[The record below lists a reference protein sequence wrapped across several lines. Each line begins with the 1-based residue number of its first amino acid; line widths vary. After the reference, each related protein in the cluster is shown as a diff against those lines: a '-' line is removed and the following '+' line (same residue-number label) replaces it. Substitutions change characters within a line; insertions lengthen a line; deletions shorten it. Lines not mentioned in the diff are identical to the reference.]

1 MQKVFNLLAV
11 VLPLLLSAA
20 VVQAEP
26 FGRNVFRTRWE
37 RTDLPVQR
45 NVANRSWV
53 WGPEPFTEVLME
65 PYADGIDGQRTV
77 QYLDK
82 SRMEIND
89 PNAPPSRPWFVTN
102 GLLVTEMI
110 RGEIQVGQ
118 SEFTP
123 SGPANIPIAGDP
135 DNDFPT
141 YAGLARLFG
150 TPAGYQPGEHVTR
163 VFLPEGAGEFPQ
175 YAGAVATEIV
185 QVEQG
190 FGIPRAFWNYM
201 NQQGVVYRDGNFI
214 ENQPLFEWV
223 YVLGYPVTDAYWT
236 RVRVGNVER
245 DVMFQAFERRI
256 LTYTPSNAGPWQVEM
271 GNVGRQYYEW
281 RYGE

>member
-1 MQKVFNLLAV
+1 MQKVFNLLVVVLLLLTGTAV
-11 VLPLLLSAA
+11 VR
-20 VVQAEP
+20 AEP
-26 FGRNVFRTRWE
+26 FGRDVFRTRWE

-65 PYADGIDGQRTV
+65 PYEDGIDGQRTV

-89 PNAPPSRPWFVTN
+89 PNAPPSQPWFVTN

-123 SGPANIPIAGDP
+123 DSPANIPIAGDP
-135 DNDFPT
+135 DNSFPT
-141 YAGLARLFG
+141 YASLARLFG
-150 TPAGYQPGEHVTR
+150 APAGNQPGEYVTS

-185 QVEQG
+185 QVERG

-201 NQQGVVYRDGNFI
+201 NQQGVIYRNGSFV

-256 LTYTPSNAGPWQVEM
+256 LTYTPSNVGPWQVEM